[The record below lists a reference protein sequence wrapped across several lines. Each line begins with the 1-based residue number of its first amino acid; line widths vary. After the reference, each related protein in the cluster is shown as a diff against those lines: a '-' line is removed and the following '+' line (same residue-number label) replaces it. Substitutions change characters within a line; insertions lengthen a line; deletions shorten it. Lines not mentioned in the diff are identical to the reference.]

1 MVGGY
6 IKDIIL
12 LHVDVEDVAQQ
23 YRDIWILLWL
33 RGDIDGYFMS

>member
-1 MVGGY
+1 MVGEY

-23 YRDIWILLWL
+23 YRDIWIL
-33 RGDIDGYFMS
+33 